1 MIIKKKLLLLVMV
14 SILTLTSCVKA
25 PAPEIS
31 QPETTEVDAVSL
43 LTSVAA
49 TNVASTPT
57 STLTPRPTF
66 TSIPTVTA
74 FPTFTP
80 IPQSYLTPVS
90 DIFIPTSVPCHLI
103 RNLGGINIDAGEY
116 ILADTKFKMTWG
128 FKNLGSCDIGPGYVL
143 TFIDGHELGD
153 EKGKL
158 KTIVRY
164 MENGKV
170 SVDLE
175 APDDPGQY
183 SARYMFKTPEG
194 NFFGPAFDV
203 LFIVPGT
210 SCGPGK
216 TDTSDYGLYVKYRVA
231 GSDYYQFWSEKYW
244 HETGTY
250 TWPEL
255 YYWLVLYWGIN
266 PINNGDYGA
275 AYCGEYDPALVDEYI
290 TSY

>member
-1 MIIKKKLLLLVMV
+1 MIINKNTFLLMMTVLLLV
-14 SILTLTSCVKA
+14 TSCLKA
-25 PAPEIS
+25 PVVSNLPT
-31 QPETTEVDAVSL
+31 ETVAFDASGL

-49 TNVASTPT
+49 TKIENTPT
-57 STLTPRPTF
+57 KTNTPRPTF
-66 TSIPTVTA
+66 TSIPTNTP

-80 IPQSYLTPVS
+80 IPQSFLTPVS
-90 DIFIPTSVPCHLI
+90 DIFIPTSVPCLLI
-103 RNLGGINIDAGEY
+103 RNLGGITIDAGEY

-143 TFIDGHELGD
+143 TFINGQDLGD
-153 EKGKL
+153 DKGKVN
-158 KTIVRY
+158 TIISY

-183 SARYMFKTPEG
+183 SARYMFRNPDGK
-194 NFFGPAFDV
+194 FFGPTFDV

-216 TDTSDYGLYVKYRVA
+216 TASSDYGLYVKYYVS

-244 HETGTY
+244 SNSGTY
-250 TWPEL
+250 TWPEI
-255 YYWLVLYWGIN
+255 YYWLVLYWGTN
-266 PINNGDYGA
+266 PINNGDYGK